1 LSRRARLLGVAV
13 CGAGL
18 MAAPAMAAEL
28 PMTVSA
34 DKDTAWELLC
44 KIQSY
49 KDKNGGVWNR
59 YGVHTKGPYAENI
72 PSPNADCALTLT
84 EGKGPVTLRIV
95 RFGKKPFV
103 VTANAVGQKVE
114 VSVF

>member
-1 LSRRARLLGVAV
+1 VSRRVLLGASVV
-13 CGAGL
+13 GVVF
-18 MAAPAMAAEL
+18 AAPAMAANL

-34 DKDTAWELLC
+34 DKDASWELLC

-49 KDKNGGVWNR
+49 RDKNGGVFNR
-59 YGVHTKGPYAENI
+59 YGVRTKGAYAETI

-84 EGKGPVTLRIV
+84 EGKGPVTLRVV
-95 RFGKKPFV
+95 RFGKKPFL